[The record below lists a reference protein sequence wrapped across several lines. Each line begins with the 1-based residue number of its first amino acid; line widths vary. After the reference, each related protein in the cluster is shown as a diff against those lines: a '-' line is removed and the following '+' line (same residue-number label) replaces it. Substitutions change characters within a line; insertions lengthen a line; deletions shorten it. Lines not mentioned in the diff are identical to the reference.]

1 MRHELGGRTVT
12 YEAPD
17 PHAFFAPLAPV
28 MGEQA
33 TAAIADR
40 YRAVSTQP
48 DHSITAERSAQK
60 LLGVPPPPRTAG
72 QWLADIDL

>member
-1 MRHELGGRTVT
+1 MT

-60 LLGVPPPPRTAG
+60 LLGVTPRTAG